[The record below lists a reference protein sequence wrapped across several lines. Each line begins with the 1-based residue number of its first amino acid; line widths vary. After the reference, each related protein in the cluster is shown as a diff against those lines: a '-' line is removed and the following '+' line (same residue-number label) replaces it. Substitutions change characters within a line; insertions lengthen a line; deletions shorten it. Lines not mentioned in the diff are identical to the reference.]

1 MANLLLQKGALF
13 DKGDSSGNTPL
24 HYAAAYGF
32 YEMIDLLIQA
42 GADVNAVNN
51 WNLTPITSALL
62 KNHVRIVTK

>member
-1 MANLLLQKGALF
+1 MLLQKGALF